1 MTVQWCET
9 TFWAPTFACE
19 NGGLVLPTWHKVNGF
34 QQYLATCHVRR
45 LMSLPWGKFS
55 SVLEILPRYFFVNL
69 LFFFFHLL
77 LFYVLFIV
85 CGIKVRAPRFFPENI
100 RVFCS
105 IV

>member
-34 QQYLATCHVRR
+34 QQDLATCHVRR

-55 SVLEILPRYFFVNL
+55 SVLEILPHYFHVN
-69 LFFFFHLL
+69 FFFF
-77 LFYVLFIV
+77 FSFTFILR
-85 CGIKVRAPRFFPENI
+85 IIYSLWHKRL
-100 RVFCS
+100 
-105 IV
+105 

>member
-55 SVLEILPRYFFVNL
+55 SVLEILPHYFHVNF
-69 LFFFFHLL
+69 FFFFHLL

-85 CGIKVRAPRFFPENI
+85 CGIKGCNLIFFLKNVRAFG
-100 RVFCS
+100 RV
-105 IV
+105 V

>member
-34 QQYLATCHVRR
+34 QKYLATCHVRR

-69 LFFFFHLL
+69 LFFFFS
-77 LFYVLFIV
+77 FTFILRIV
-85 CGIKVRAPRFFPENI
+85 YSLWHKSS
-100 RVFCS
+100 CS
-105 IV
+105 